1 MIWLKNLVENDE
13 FSFINSQICRE
24 KQKPN
29 GNLCGALNE
38 MLENELKR
46 YDNLRVPTLLCEQQ
60 QQ

>member
-1 MIWLKNLVENDE
+1 MM
-13 FSFINSQICRE
+13 NSPLLIRKICRE